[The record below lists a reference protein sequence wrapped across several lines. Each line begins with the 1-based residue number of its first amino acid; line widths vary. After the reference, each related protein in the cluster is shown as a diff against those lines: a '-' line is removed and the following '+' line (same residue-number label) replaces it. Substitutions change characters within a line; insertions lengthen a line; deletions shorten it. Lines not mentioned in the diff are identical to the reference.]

1 MPETMNNMLGEL
13 QEQQITVQKQPIG
26 LHGKTVAAAA
36 AGGKQH
42 NEMSAQENHVTF
54 SSLF

>member
-13 QEQQITVQKQPIG
+13 QEQQIAVQKEPVG
-26 LHGKTVAAAA
+26 LHGKTVTA
-36 AGGKQH
+36 AGGKQQ
-42 NEMSAQENHVTF
+42 NEMSAQANPFTF